1 MTTIAKRKPAKAAPP
16 KKEQLLHLV
25 FGGELT
31 GVESIEFKDLSKLH
45 IVGMFPDYESAH
57 MAWQAFARQT
67 IDNAHMR
74 YFIVHLHRLLDPDA
88 KPKRK
93 PR

>member
-1 MTTIAKRKPAKAAPP
+1 MAMTAKPKRASAMPK

-31 GVESIEFKDLSKLH
+31 AVDSTEFKDLSKLH
-45 IVGMFPDYESAH
+45 IVGMFPDYETAH

-88 KPKRK
+88 KPTRK
-93 PR
+93 GK